1 MGGHLPLEVMLLD
14 RPIDP
19 GGSTLNDTSYV
30 FFFSSW
36 SKVLHYIMEASN
48 PMSHNR
54 LSVSP
59 ENKVKKKQTSK

>member
-30 FFFSSW
+30 FFFPAGVKCCTTSW
-36 SKVLHYIMEASN
+36 KRRTQCLTTDCLYH
-48 PMSHNR
+48 PKTR
-54 LSVSP
+54 
-59 ENKVKKKQTSK
+59 